1 MQASPDA
8 APGAAPGDS
17 AARGVARS
25 VGRRATPAERLTAA
39 YNVVLAVVWAALVN
53 RAPYAAPICAAHAA
67 GAVVPWLY
75 RRASDPLS
83 PVAASLRQVYP
94 LIWLIAFWTE
104 LDFIRHL
111 LHATPNDPPIAALD
125 VALFGVNIDRVWM
138 PSMPATWFSELMHL
152 LYFAYYPAVL
162 LPLVYMAVAGSA
174 AMKQDIVFRVM
185 LVYLASFAV
194 YMACP
199 VDGPHFIGARYEGAL
214 QQGVFYRIVS
224 MLQGAGDSQGCS
236 FPSSHV
242 AASVTMAYLA
252 LRWFRRPVAALLAA
266 AAVGVTVS
274 SVYTQNHYA
283 VDVLAGIIWALAL
296 QLVVA
301 PALLRWWEP
310 GVRLDQAPGGL
321 GPLRAR
327 ASRWRRSRMNR
338 PGFRRRPGRRH
349 RPGPPGPSR
358 GGP

>member
-1 MQASPDA
+1 MGASPNA
-8 APGAAPGDS
+8 APEEAPGIS
-17 AARGVARS
+17 ASRGLPRS

-39 YNVVLAVVWAALVN
+39 YNVVLAVVWAALLDQSPF
-53 RAPYAAPICAAHAA
+53 ASLICAAHLA
-67 GAVVPWLY
+67 GAAVPWLY
-75 RRASDPLS
+75 RRAPDHFS
-83 PVAASLRQVYP
+83 PVAATLREVYP

-104 LDFIRHL
+104 LDFLRHL
-111 LHATPNDPPIAALD
+111 LHVTPNDRPIAALE
-125 VALFGVNIDRVWM
+125 VALLGFNIDRVWM
-138 PSMPATWFSELMHL
+138 SSMPATWFSELMHL

-174 AMKQDIVFRVM
+174 AMKRDFAFRVM
-185 LVYLASFAV
+185 LVYLASFVV

-214 QQGVFYRIVS
+214 QQGFFYRLVS
-224 MLQGAGDSQGCS
+224 VVQGAGDSQGCS

-266 AAVGVTVS
+266 AALGVTLS

-283 VDVLAGIIWALAL
+283 VDALAGIVWALAL
-296 QLVVA
+296 QLLEA

-310 GVRLDQAPGGL
+310 SAPLDQVHDKHS
-321 GPLRAR
+321 PLKAQT
-327 ASRWRRSRMNR
+327 SRRRRSRMER
-338 PGFRRRPGRRH
+338 PGVRRRTG
-349 RPGPPGPSR
+349 
-358 GGP
+358 